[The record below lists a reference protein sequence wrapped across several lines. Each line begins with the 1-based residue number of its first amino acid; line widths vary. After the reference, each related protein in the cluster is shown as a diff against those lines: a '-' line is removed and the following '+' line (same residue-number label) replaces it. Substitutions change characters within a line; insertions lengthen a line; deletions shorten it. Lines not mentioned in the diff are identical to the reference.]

1 MDQSDL
7 IGSWKSDPTDPKGKD
22 AYGEVSLRFEADG
35 TLLYIARGPD
45 KDQVMRLTYRLEPG
59 MIITDQPS
67 QPRSERTIY
76 KIAEDGA
83 LILAFGGQESRY
95 VRAK

>member
-35 TLLYIARGPD
+35 TLLYIAHGPD

-67 QPRSERTIY
+67 QPRSERTVY

-95 VRAK
+95 IRAK